1 MIDLVEKRGWSQIRV
16 EWRLIEWK
24 LDLQDQQ
31 IELRKVKILENNVL
45 VEK

>member
-1 MIDLVEKRGWSQIRV
+1 MIDLVEKRGLSQIRV
-16 EWRLIEWK
+16 EWRMIGWR
-24 LDLQDQQ
+24 LDLQDLQ